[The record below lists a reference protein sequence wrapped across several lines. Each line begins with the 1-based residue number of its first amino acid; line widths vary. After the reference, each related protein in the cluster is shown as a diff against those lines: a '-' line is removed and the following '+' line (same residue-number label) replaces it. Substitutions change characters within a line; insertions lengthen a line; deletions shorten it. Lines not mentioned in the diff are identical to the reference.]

1 MSLVSLTRMR
11 IISVDVGKRCGWS
24 VLDVPNIGRATV
36 AAMGELDANR
46 EAVEFGEL
54 IAKYAPTRATIE
66 APIEPYVNSKAADG
80 TPAQRRSIL
89 ISLLWCSRLAGKL
102 EREAELKGLRV
113 EVVDAAH
120 VRRAFGIRG
129 ANTTSS
135 DRAVKAHVKM
145 MIVNWPKQSNDHERD
160 SAAAG
165 LYVARMP

>member
-1 MSLVSLTRMR
+1 MR
-11 IISVDVGKRCGWS
+11 IISVDVGKCSGWS
-24 VLDVPNIGRATV
+24 ILDVSNIGRTTV
-36 AAMGELDANR
+36 AAMGELDTGR

-54 IAKYAPTRATIE
+54 IAKYGPTRVAIE
-66 APIEPYVNSKAADG
+66 APIEPYINSKAADG

-89 ISLLWCSRLAGKL
+89 ISLLWCARLAGKL
-102 EREAELKGLRV
+102 EREAESRGLRV

-129 ANTTSS
+129 ASES
-135 DRAVKAHVKM
+135 AIDRAVKAHIKM
-145 MIVNWPKQSNDHERD
+145 MITDWPKQSNDHERD

>member
-1 MSLVSLTRMR
+1 MR
-11 IISVDVGKRCGWS
+11 TIAVDVGKCCGWS
-24 VLDVPNIGRATV
+24 VLEVPQIGRATV
-36 AAMGELDANR
+36 VAMGELDAGR

-54 IAKYAPTRATIE
+54 IAKYAPTRAAIE
-66 APIEPYVNSKAADG
+66 APIEPYIGGKAADG

-102 EREAELKGLRV
+102 EREAESKGVRV

-120 VRRAFGIRG
+120 IRRAFGIRG
-129 ANTTSS
+129 EDESAI

-145 MIVNWPKQSNDHERD
+145 MVSNWPKQSNDHERD

-165 LYVARMP
+165 LYVARLP

>member
-1 MSLVSLTRMR
+1 MLE
-11 IISVDVGKRCGWS
+11 
-24 VLDVPNIGRATV
+24 VPPIGRATV
-36 AAMGELDANR
+36 AAMGELDAGR

-54 IAKYAPTRATIE
+54 IAKYAPTRAAIE
-66 APIEPYVNSKAADG
+66 APIEPYIGGKAADG

-102 EREAELKGLRV
+102 EREAESKGLRV

-129 ANTTSS
+129 EDESAI
-135 DRAVKAHVKM
+135 DRAVKAYVKM
-145 MIVNWPKQSNDHERD
+145 MVSNWPKQSNDHERD

-165 LYVARMP
+165 LYVARLP

>member
-1 MSLVSLTRMR
+1 MR
-11 IISVDVGKRCGWS
+11 TIAIDVGKCCGWS
-24 VLDVPNIGRATV
+24 VLEVPKIGRATV
-36 AAMGELDANR
+36 VAMGELDGGR

-54 IAKYAPTRATIE
+54 IAKYAPARAAIE
-66 APIEPYVNSKAADG
+66 APIEPYINSKAADG

-102 EREAELKGLRV
+102 EREAESKGLRV

-129 ANTTSS
+129 EEESAI

-145 MIVNWPKQSNDHERD
+145 MVSNWPKQSNDHERD

-165 LYVARMP
+165 MYVARLP